1 MCVRFSIWL
10 SGCGSSWA
18 AWLLVQTP
26 WQPAG
31 SGMRWRRRQMVAEMW
46 RFQLDWRLSPQLFQR
61 RWCFTSQTIVM
72 ISLISCVHF
81 NLARSANLPTGLYIL
96 SSLISFFFKLSKAIS
111 GSILDRFSRSLHQ
124 MEGICVNVVNPVYFF
139 QFLKGRC
146 HGNQFC
152 IVADL
157 FARFQSINQ
166 FI

>member
-96 SSLISFFFKLSKAIS
+96 SSLISFFFNWAKLFQDLYWTDFHDLYTKWKVFVWML
-111 GSILDRFSRSLHQ
+111 SIRFIFSNSSRD
-124 MEGICVNVVNPVYFF
+124 
-139 QFLKGRC
+139 
-146 HGNQFC
+146 
-152 IVADL
+152 VAMATN
-157 FARFQSINQ
+157 FVS
-166 FI
+166 